1 LISAISIRLLV
12 RFHAPSYGEHEAV
25 DQNPPMATST
35 AATGGRAR
43 SAALLVLVSI
53 VSVQCGSALAT
64 SLFDEVGTAGAVF
77 LRAVFGALALVALTR
92 GAPLRARGW
101 PHRDVL
107 LLAVAVTCVNLFF
120 YAALERLPL
129 GITVTLEFVGPLGV
143 AIAGSRRPRDVIW
156 VVLAA
161 TGIVLLADVGGE
173 GVDALG
179 VVLALTA
186 GFFWG
191 AYIVLSDRVGALA
204 PGVGGA
210 TMAAVL
216 SAVLVAPL
224 GIAQG
229 GTEIL
234 HPAVLAA
241 GAAVGVLSTAVP
253 YAFEI
258 EALRRLPRAV
268 FGVLMSLE
276 PAVAAA
282 IGFVALSQG
291 LDAIEVL
298 AIGLVVIASAGA
310 LRSAAA
316 PPPHDG

>member
-1 LISAISIRLLV
+1 M
-12 RFHAPSYGEHEAV
+12 
-25 DQNPPMATST
+25 DQNPAMATPAPGASD
-35 AATGGRAR
+35 RSR
-43 SAALLVLVSI
+43 SAAALVLASI

-64 SLFDEVGTAGAVF
+64 SLFDEVGAAGAVF
-77 LRAVFGALALVALTR
+77 LRAAFGALALVALTR
-92 GAPLRARGW
+92 GAPLRTREW

-107 LLAVAVTCVNLFF
+107 LLAAAVSCVNLFF

-161 TGIVLLADVGGE
+161 AGIVLLSDVGGDS
-173 GVDALG
+173 VDALG

-210 TMAAVL
+210 AMAAVL
-216 SAVLVAPL
+216 STVLVAPL

-229 GTEIL
+229 GGEL
-234 HPAVLAA
+234 LDPAILAA

-253 YAFEI
+253 YAFEM

-291 LDAIEVL
+291 LDPIEIL
-298 AIGLVVIASAGA
+298 AIGLVVVASAGA